1 MLELQTKELMLHQR
15 ELKEARHICQTFTEA
30 RPKPS
35 RRFWAGLV
43 VPWTHLLGD

>member
-30 RPKPS
+30 RQETV
-35 RRFWAGLV
+35 RA
-43 VPWTHLLGD
+43 LGV